1 MLNRRSLLAGAA
13 ALGACST
20 ISPRSDD
27 AFAIRGGRIYPAP
40 DAPPIEGGVI
50 VVRNGRIAAVE
61 TDASIISGHVRVI
74 DATDATI
81 TAGFWNSHVHIF
93 THELLHADAKSDAEL
108 TATLTQMLNRWG
120 FTSVFDV
127 ASILSN
133 TNNIRQR
140 IRAGDVQ
147 GPNILTVGEPF
158 FPLNGTPIYI
168 RDFLRAENVSLPE
181 IASVEQAAAQAQR
194 QIDEGA
200 DGLKLF
206 AGAIVG
212 GSVGVLPMSLD
223 VARAVVEVAHRAG
236 KPVFAHPSN
245 LAGLNVAIESGLDV
259 LTHAA
264 AMAGPWGPDLI
275 QRLLSHRMAL
285 TPTLELFEIDR
296 APGEA
301 AEAIARDVQM
311 VQGQMAAYARAGG
324 EVLFGTDVGYTQ
336 SFDTAREFAL
346 MHDAGFDFRQILA
359 SLTTTPANRFDFGSR
374 KGRIAPGMD
383 ADIVIMEGDPAAD
396 IGVLAR
402 VRQTIRG
409 GDLIYDAAEV
419 A

>member
-1 MLNRRSLLAGAA
+1 MIHRRSLLAGAT

-20 ISPRSDD
+20 LGAGGE
-27 AFAIRGGRIYPAP
+27 AFAIRAGKIYPAP
-40 DAPPIEGGVI
+40 DTSPIENCAVI
-50 VVRNGRIAAVE
+50 IRDGRIAALE
-61 TDASIISGHVRVI
+61 TDAASISGLRTI
-74 DATDATI
+74 DASGATV

-93 THELLHADAKSDAEL
+93 THELLHADQRSDAEL
-108 TATLTQMLNRWG
+108 SQTLTLMLNRWG

-127 ASILSN
+127 ASILAN

-140 IRAGDVQ
+140 IRAGAVL

-168 RDFLRAENVSLPE
+168 RQFLRSENLSFPE
-181 IASVEQAAAQAQR
+181 IASVEQAATQAQR

-212 GSVGVLPMSLD
+212 GPVGVLPMSLD
-223 VARAVVEVAHRAG
+223 VARAIVEVAHRAG

-245 LAGLNVAIESGLDV
+245 MAGLNVSIESGVDI

-275 QRLLSHRMAL
+275 TRLRAHNIAL

-296 APGEA
+296 LPSDSR
-301 AEAIARDVQM
+301 EAIAHDVQL
-311 VQGQMAAYARAGG
+311 VQAQMAAYAQAGG

-336 SFDTAREFAL
+336 AFDTRREFAL
-346 MHDAGFDFRQILA
+346 MQNAGFDFRAILT
-359 SLTTTPANRFDFGSR
+359 SVTTAPARRYGFAAR
-374 KGRIAPGMD
+374 KGRIAAGMD
-383 ADIVIMEGDPAAD
+383 ADLVILDGDPGAD
-396 IGVLAR
+396 IGALSR
-402 VRQTIRG
+402 VRQTLRG
-409 GDLIYDAAEV
+409 GQVIFDAA
-419 A
+419 AI

>member
-1 MLNRRSLLAGAA
+1 MNRRSLLVCAA

-20 ISPRSDD
+20 LPASGEVL
-27 AFAIRGGRIYPAP
+27 AITNAKIYPAP
-40 DAPPIEGGVI
+40 DVAPIERGAI
-50 VVRNGRIAAVE
+50 LVRGGRIAAFGANVFAPE
-61 TDASIISGHVRVI
+61 GARVI
-74 DATDATI
+74 DANGGAV
-81 TAGFWNSHVHIF
+81 TAGFWNSHVHVF
-93 THELLHADAKSDAEL
+93 THEPLHADEKSDAHL

-133 TNNIRQR
+133 TDNIRQR
-140 IRAGDVQ
+140 IRAGAVR

-168 RDFLRAENVSLPE
+168 RDFLHVENVSFPE

-194 QIDEGA
+194 QIDQGA

-212 GSVGVLPMSLD
+212 GPVGVLPMSLD

-245 LAGLNVAIESGLDV
+245 LAGLNVAIESGADV

-264 AMAGPWGPDLI
+264 AMSGPWTPDLI
-275 QRLLSHRMAL
+275 QRLLARRMAL

-296 APGEA
+296 LPGEP
-301 AEAIARDVQM
+301 AEAIARDVRT

-324 EVLFGTDVGYTQ
+324 DVLFGTDVGYTQ

-346 MHDAGFDFRQILA
+346 MQGAGFDFRAILT
-359 SLTTTPANRFDFGSR
+359 SLTTAPASRFGFAAN
-374 KGRIAPGMD
+374 KGRIARGMD
-383 ADIVIMEGDPAAD
+383 ADLVILAGDPAAN
-396 IGVLAR
+396 IGALAR
-402 VRQTIRG
+402 VRQTLCG
-409 GDLIYDAAEV
+409 GQITYDATASL
-419 A
+419 

>member
-1 MLNRRSLLAGAA
+1 MNRRSLLLGAA

-20 ISPRSDD
+20 LPNAADVL
-27 AFAIRGGRIYPAP
+27 AITNAKIYPAP
-40 DAPPIEGGVI
+40 DAPPIESGTVF
-50 VVRNGRIAAVE
+50 VRDGRIVAVE
-61 TDASIISGHVRVI
+61 AGIGAPDGARII
-74 DATDATI
+74 DAGGGAV
-81 TAGFWNSHVHIF
+81 TAGFWNSHIHVF
-93 THELLHADAKSDAEL
+93 THELLHADQKSDAEL
-108 TATLTQMLNRWG
+108 TATLDAMLNCWG

-133 TNNIRQR
+133 TNNVRQR
-140 IRAGDVQ
+140 IGAGAIR

-168 RDFLRAENVSLPE
+168 RQFLRSENISLPE

-194 QIDEGA
+194 QIDDGA

-212 GSVGVLPMSLD
+212 GPVGVLPMQIE

-245 LAGLNVAIESGLDV
+245 LAGLNVSIESGVDV
-259 LTHAA
+259 LAHAA
-264 AMAGPWGPDLI
+264 AMAGPWSPELI
-275 QRLLSHRMAL
+275 QRLRAHNVAL

-296 APGEA
+296 PPGEPREA
-301 AEAIARDVQM
+301 AAQDVALA
-311 VQGQMAAYARAGG
+311 QGQMAAYARAGG

-336 SFDTAREFAL
+336 AFSTAREFAL
-346 MHDAGFDFRQILA
+346 MQGAGFDFRAVLTA
-359 SLTTTPANRFDFGSR
+359 LTTAPARRFGFAAR
-374 KGRIAPGMD
+374 KGRVARGMD
-383 ADIVIMEGDPAAD
+383 ADLVILQGDPGTD
-396 IGVLAR
+396 IGELSR
-402 VRQTIRG
+402 VRQTISG
-409 GDLIYDAAEV
+409 GRIIYDAAPS

>member
-1 MLNRRSLLAGAA
+1 MNRRSLLIGAA

-20 ISPRSDD
+20 LSGGGDD
-27 AFAIRGGRIYPAP
+27 VIAITNAKIYPAP
-40 DAPPIEGGVI
+40 DAAPIERGAI
-50 VVRNGRIAAVE
+50 LVRGGRIAAFGADVS
-61 TDASIISGHVRVI
+61 APAGARII
-74 DATDATI
+74 DAAGGAV
-81 TAGFWNSHVHIF
+81 TAGFWNAHVHIF
-93 THELLHADAKSDAEL
+93 TPDLLHADQKSDAQL
-108 TATLTQMLNRWG
+108 TATLSQMLNRWG

-127 ASILSN
+127 ASILAN
-133 TNNIRQR
+133 TNTIRQR
-140 IRAGDVQ
+140 IRAGAVR

-168 RDFLRAENVSLPE
+168 REFLRAQNIAFPE
-181 IASVEQAAAQAQR
+181 IATAEQAAAQAQR
-194 QIDEGA
+194 QIEDGA

-212 GSVGVLPMSLD
+212 GPVGVLPMSLD

-245 LAGLNVAIESGLDV
+245 LAGLDVAIESGVDV

-275 QRLLSHRMAL
+275 ARLRAHRIAL

-296 APGEA
+296 LPGDSRDS
-301 AEAIARDVQM
+301 IARDVQI
-311 VQGQMAAYARAGG
+311 VQNQMAAYAQAGG

-336 SFDTAREFAL
+336 SVDTGREFTL
-346 MHDAGFDFRQILA
+346 MRDAGFDFRAILS
-359 SLTTTPANRFDFGSR
+359 SLTSTPANRFGFGAR
-374 KGRIAPGMD
+374 KGRIATGLD
-383 ADIVIMEGDPAAD
+383 ADLVVLQGDPAAD
-396 IGVLAR
+396 ISALAR

-409 GDLIYDAAEV
+409 GEIIYDAAE
-419 A
+419 AA

>member
-1 MLNRRSLLAGAA
+1 MLNS
-13 ALGACST
+13 
-20 ISPRSDD
+20 
-27 AFAIRGGRIYPAP
+27 
-40 DAPPIEGGVI
+40 
-50 VVRNGRIAAVE
+50 
-61 TDASIISGHVRVI
+61 
-74 DATDATI
+74 
-81 TAGFWNSHVHIF
+81 
-93 THELLHADAKSDAEL
+93 
-108 TATLTQMLNRWG
+108 WG

-140 IRAGDVQ
+140 IRDGAIR

-168 RDFLRAENVSLPE
+168 REFLRAESVSFPE
-181 IASVEQAAAQAQR
+181 IGSVEQAAAQAQR

-212 GSVGVLPMSLD
+212 GPVGVLPMSLD
-223 VARAVVEVAHRAG
+223 VARAVVDVAHRAG

-245 LAGLNVAIESGLDV
+245 LAGLNVAIEAGVDV

-264 AMAGPWGPDLI
+264 AMAGPWGSDLI
-275 QRLLSHRMAL
+275 QRLLAHRMAL

-296 APGEA
+296 VPGAAGEA
-301 AEAIARDVQM
+301 VARDVQT

-346 MHDAGFDFRQILA
+346 MHGAGFDFRAILT
-359 SLTTTPANRFDFGSR
+359 SLTTAPASRFGFASR
-374 KGRIAPGMD
+374 KGRIARGMD
-383 ADIVIMEGDPAAD
+383 ADLVILQGDPGAD
-396 IGVLAR
+396 IGALAR
-402 VRQTIRG
+402 VRQTLRG
-409 GDLIYDAAEV
+409 GQVIYDAA
-419 A
+419 ASP

>member
-1 MLNRRSLLAGAA
+1 MLTRRSLLAGAA

-20 ISPRSDD
+20 TPRGAAGDV
-27 AFAIRGGRIYPAP
+27 FAIRTGKIYPAP
-40 DAPPIEGGVI
+40 DAPPIERGVI
-50 VVRNGRIAAVE
+50 IVRDGRIAAVE
-61 TDASIISGHVRVI
+61 TGAVSSDLRIIDAS
-74 DATDATI
+74 DATV

-93 THELLHADAKSDAEL
+93 THELLHADQRSDAEL
-108 TATLTQMLNRWG
+108 TATLTGMLNRWG

-127 ASILSN
+127 ASILAN
-133 TNNIRQR
+133 TNAIRQR
-140 IRAGDVQ
+140 IQAGAVR

-168 RDFLRAENVSLPE
+168 RQFLRSENLSFPE

-212 GSVGVLPMSLD
+212 GPIGVLPMSLD
-223 VARAVVEVAHRAG
+223 VARAVVDVAHRAG

-245 LAGLNVAIESGLDV
+245 MAGLDVAIESGVDV

-275 QRLLSHRMAL
+275 ARLRAHNVAL

-296 APGEA
+296 LPSDTRES
-301 AEAIARDVQM
+301 IAQDVRL
-311 VQGQMAAYARAGG
+311 VQAQMASYAAAGG
-324 EVLFGTDVGYTQ
+324 DVLFGTDVGYTQ
-336 SFDTAREFAL
+336 SFDTAREFTL
-346 MHDAGFDFRQILA
+346 MREAGLDFHAILK
-359 SLTTTPANRFDFGSR
+359 SLTTTPARRFGFDTR
-374 KGRIAPGMD
+374 KGRVAPGLD
-383 ADIVIMEGDPAAD
+383 ADLVILNGDPATDVAAL
-396 IGVLAR
+396 GR
-402 VRQTIRG
+402 VRQTLRG
-409 GDLIYDAAEV
+409 GQIIFDAAR

>member
-1 MLNRRSLLAGAA
+1 MNRRSLLVGAA

-20 ISPRSDD
+20 LPGGGEVL
-27 AFAIRGGRIYPAP
+27 AITNAKIYPAP
-40 DAPPIEGGVI
+40 DATPIDRGAI
-50 VVRNGRIAAVE
+50 LVRDGRIAAFGANVSAPE
-61 TDASIISGHVRVI
+61 GARVI
-74 DATDATI
+74 DANGGAV
-81 TAGFWNSHVHIF
+81 TAGFWNSHIHVF
-93 THELLHADAKSDAEL
+93 THELLHADQKSDADL
-108 TATLTQMLNRWG
+108 TATLTRMLNSWG

-140 IRAGDVQ
+140 IRDGAIR

-168 RDFLRAENVSLPE
+168 REFLRAESVSFPE
-181 IASVEQAAAQAQR
+181 IGSVEQAAAQAQR

-212 GSVGVLPMSLD
+212 GPVGVLPMSLD
-223 VARAVVEVAHRAG
+223 VARAVVDVAHRAG

-245 LAGLNVAIESGLDV
+245 LAGLNVAIEAGVDV

-264 AMAGPWGPDLI
+264 AMAGPWGSDLI
-275 QRLLSHRMAL
+275 QRLLAHRMAL

-296 APGEA
+296 VPGAAGEA
-301 AEAIARDVQM
+301 VARDVQT

-346 MHDAGFDFRQILA
+346 MHGAGFDFRAILT
-359 SLTTTPANRFDFGSR
+359 SLTTAPASRFGFASR
-374 KGRIAPGMD
+374 KGRIARGMD
-383 ADIVIMEGDPAAD
+383 ADLVILQGDPGAD
-396 IGVLAR
+396 IGALAR
-402 VRQTIRG
+402 VRQTLRG
-409 GDLIYDAAEV
+409 GQVIYDAA
-419 A
+419 ASP